1 MSSMKKKFNV
11 GLLGCGDVSDIYF
24 ETCKSFDI
32 LQITA
37 CASRHIENARKKAL
51 KHGIPRACSIAELIA
66 DPELDIILN
75 LTVPEAH
82 AGLTLAALEAGK
94 HVYSEKPLAADLAGG
109 RKILSAARSKGQRI
123 KHGWTGYAGC

>member
-24 ETCKSFDI
+24 KTCKNFEI

-51 KHGIPRACSIAELIA
+51 KYGIPKACSIAELIA
-66 DPELDIILN
+66 DPELDIIDT
-75 LTVPEAH
+75 TVPEAH
-82 AGLTLAALEAGK
+82 AGLTRRRWQRASTCIRRSRWRPTWPAA
-94 HVYSEKPLAADLAGG
+94 G
-109 RKILSAARSKGQRI
+109 RS
-123 KHGWTGYAGC
+123 